1 MTHLSATFP
10 GALIKDPVL
19 EPVDKLI
26 GLVIRLAR
34 ETDGHSTF
42 PGYEAIGRMA
52 NVGSRST
59 IARAMAILRATR
71 WLSRCMPTHEKK
83 GSSDSS
89 DYVLH
94 DQPLPLA
101 DALRQDPDYLDF
113 LTHACAHGHARVR
126 AVAQG
131 VLDAIKEGPP
141 VTSPLAVQPRVL
153 PIHRLVSH
161 LRVGFCFSRRTHRRL
176 RHDLIPH
183 QSGHN
188 HRVRNSNSAGQGV
201 RISNSGCSSS
211 CININTTT
219 TTTGSASSNSGLAG
233 EGDPPLVYPARLCAR
248 QRAQAD
254 RCLSALAPADR
265 QAVLDELEGRFQAEK
280 QGMPPVFDEIRFLTA
295 LCQRVKAGTFQPNLG
310 IKVQKGRR
318 RRSAPDPNRPP
329 PSIEPRVRTQDT
341 PWQTRKTRAK
351 ARIAE
356 MRARLGQRLTTNIQ
370 AVTCG
375 T

>member
-1 MTHLSATFP
+1 MNNLSAAFP
-10 GALIKDPVL
+10 VALVKDPVL
-19 EPVDKLI
+19 APVDKLI

-34 ETDGHSTF
+34 ETDGHGAF
-42 PGYEAIGRMA
+42 PGYEAIGRLA

-59 IARAMAILRATR
+59 VARAMAILRATR
-71 WLSRCMPTHEKK
+71 WLSRHTPTQKETDQL
-83 GSSDSS
+83 DSS

-101 DALRQDPDYLDF
+101 DALRQDPDYLGF
-113 LTHACAHGHARVR
+113 LERICTHGHARVR
-126 AVAQG
+126 AVAQE

-141 VTSPLAVQPRVL
+141 VTSPIAVQPRVL

-161 LRVGFCFSRRTHRRL
+161 LRAGFCFSRKTHRRL
-176 RHDLIPH
+176 RHDLIQHP
-183 QSGHN
+183 SGYN

-201 RISNSGCSSS
+201 RISNSDCSSS

-233 EGDPPLVYPARLCAR
+233 EGDPPLVYPARLCAK

-280 QGMPPVFDEIRFLTA
+280 QGMAPVFDEIRFLTA

-310 IKVQKGRR
+310 IKVQKNRR
-318 RRSAPDPNRPP
+318 RRSAPDPTRPP
-329 PSIEPRVRTQDT
+329 PRIEPKGRTHDT

-356 MRARLGQRLTTNIQ
+356 MRARLGQRLTTDIQ

>member
-10 GALIKDPVL
+10 GALVKDPVL

-34 ETDGHSTF
+34 ETDGHTAF

-71 WLSRCMPTHEKK
+71 WLSRCEEK
-83 GSSDSS
+83 SRSD
-89 DYVLH
+89 DPGYVLH

-161 LRVGFCFSRRTHRRL
+161 LRAGFCFSRKTHRRL
-176 RHDLIPH
+176 RHDVIPH
-183 QSGHN
+183 PSEYN

-329 PSIEPRVRTQDT
+329 PSIEPGVRTQDT

-356 MRARLGQRLTTNIQ
+356 MRARLGQSLTTNIQ